1 MIDILKLLRIH
12 QWLKNF
18 LIFFP
23 FIISNKQLTLAI
35 SHKLLLGFFC
45 FSLIASSV
53 YIFNDLLDLKYDRK
67 HITKKNRPI
76 ASGTISPRVGFF
88 TALSLISISLYLW
101 TNLIVTGSYKES
113 NFLIFLIIYFL
124 LGLFYSLIIKKIIIL
139 DIITL
144 AIFYLFRLLIGG
156 DIVSINLSYWL
167 IFFSLFFFFS
177 LGTLKRFAEIF
188 NKKNNKKKI
197 SGRAYYISDNIF
209 LKILGISTS
218 LISVLILALYINTEI
233 IYELYKAPHWLI
245 VNIFLYFVWVIYIWI
260 KASRNEMNEDIIKFI
275 FKDIFSILILL
286 FFLIFLFL
294 SKY

>member
-23 FIISNKQLTLAI
+23 FIISNKQLTLDV
-35 SHKLLLGFFC
+35 SHKLFLGFFC

-156 DIVSINLSYWL
+156 DIVSINVSYWL

-177 LGTLKRFAEIF
+177 LGTLKRFAEIL
-188 NKKNNKKKI
+188 NKKNKKKI
-197 SGRAYYISDNIF
+197 LGRPYYISDNIF